1 MKEKNLIVNYLFIY
15 IFYYIIYEIC
25 ELKKLKFFK
34 KNVFEILHLNRK
46 IIYFQPNIIIILFSK
61 LFLVPY
67 TDNLTQKNRDIK
79 YIVPYDF
86 KFIY

>member
-46 IIYFQPNIIIILFSK
+46 IIYF
-61 LFLVPY
+61 
-67 TDNLTQKNRDIK
+67 
-79 YIVPYDF
+79 
-86 KFIY
+86 

>member
-46 IIYFQPNIIIILFSK
+46 IIYFQQL
-61 LFLVPY
+61 
-67 TDNLTQKNRDIK
+67 
-79 YIVPYDF
+79 
-86 KFIY
+86 KFQTLITKIN

>member
-34 KNVFEILHLNRK
+34 KNVLKN
-46 IIYFQPNIIIILFSK
+46 
-61 LFLVPY
+61 VP
-67 TDNLTQKNRDIK
+67 
-79 YIVPYDF
+79 
-86 KFIY
+86 